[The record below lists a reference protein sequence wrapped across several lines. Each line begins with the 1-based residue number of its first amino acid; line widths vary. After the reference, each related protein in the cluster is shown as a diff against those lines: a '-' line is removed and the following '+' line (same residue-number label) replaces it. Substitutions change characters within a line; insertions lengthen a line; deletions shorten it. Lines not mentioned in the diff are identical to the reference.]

1 MKKFLAGLSAVAVL
15 AAGGVAMVGLTSDTA
30 IAQEDTTTTEDPVEG
45 EAQLEGKRGHR
56 GHGLSVAA
64 EAIGIETEDLVA
76 AIREGATIAEVAE
89 ANGSSGQAVIDAM
102 VANATER
109 IDAAVADGNL
119 TAEEGAEKLVTI
131 TDRVTDMVNGDLE
144 RPERGDRDHR
154 GRRGHGLSTAA
165 DTIGISVE
173 DLKSAL
179 TEGSSIAEVAEANGS
194 SGQAVIDAVVANASE
209 RIDAAVAD
217 GNLTAEEGAE
227 KLADTTA
234 RITDLVNNEIDFSQ
248 RGERGD
254 RGPRGPHSEDVDG
267 EDVVDV

>member
-30 IAQEDTTTTEDPVEG
+30 IAQEDTTTTEGPAEG

-76 AIREGATIAEVAE
+76 AIRDGATIAEVAE

-102 VANATER
+102 VAGATER
-109 IDAAVADGNL
+109 IDAAVADG
-119 TAEEGAEKLVTI
+119 K
-131 TDRVTDMVNGDLE
+131 
-144 RPERGDRDHR
+144 
-154 GRRGHGLSTAA
+154 
-165 DTIGISVE
+165 
-173 DLKSAL
+173 
-179 TEGSSIAEVAEANGS
+179 
-194 SGQAVIDAVVANASE
+194 
-209 RIDAAVAD
+209 
-217 GNLTAEEGAE
+217 LTAEEGAE
-227 KLADTTA
+227 KLADVTA
-234 RITDLVNNEIDFSQ
+234 RITDLVNNEFDFSQ
-248 RGERGD
+248 RGERGE